1 MADWLSQAHWLIHKL
16 TEWLTITQ
24 SLTHCL
30 THSVNYLLTLNQSI
44 NSLFHS
50 PTSTHSPTHI
60 YSLSNTHPLTH
71 WINHIHSL
79 THIPPCTH
87 SLIHI
92 HPLNHSTHSL
102 YRMIDRSIWVPTIF
116 NCKSLV
122 WFISFHFIS
131 SRDIRILWYEVSRLL
146 NNDFLLN
153 KNRQDVAENR
163 DKPVRILAASN
174 GRKTMLLPQVLRAVF
189 KRFIS
194 EIDRKYAENMW
205 YPCPRLGRPN
215 SFSERSLG
223 MNFVAILKGLAS
235 FGFSE
240 SL

>member
-1 MADWLSQAHWLIHKL
+1 MSQAHWLIHKL
-16 TEWLTITQ
+16 TEWLTVTQ
-24 SLTHCL
+24 SLTHSLSHSLGQLFTHSQSIKFTHSFTHPHPL
-30 THSVNYLLTLNQSI
+30 THQPTSTHSQTLIHSLIESI
-44 NSLFHS
+44 
-50 PTSTHSPTHI
+50 TSTHSPTSPHV
-60 YSLSNTHPLTH
+60 LTH
-71 WINHIHSL
+71 SSTSTHLIIHSL
-79 THIPPCTH
+79 
-87 SLIHI
+87 
-92 HPLNHSTHSL
+92 
-102 YRMIDRSIWVPTIF
+102 YMMIDRSIWVPTIF
-116 NCKSLV
+116 NCKSIV

-131 SRDIRILWYEVSRLL
+131 SRDIRILWYEVSRVL

-153 KNRQDVAENR
+153 KNRQDVAKNR
-163 DKPVRILAASN
+163 DKPVRIMAASN

-194 EIDRKYAENMW
+194 EIDRKYAENMR

-235 FGFSE
+235 FGFGE